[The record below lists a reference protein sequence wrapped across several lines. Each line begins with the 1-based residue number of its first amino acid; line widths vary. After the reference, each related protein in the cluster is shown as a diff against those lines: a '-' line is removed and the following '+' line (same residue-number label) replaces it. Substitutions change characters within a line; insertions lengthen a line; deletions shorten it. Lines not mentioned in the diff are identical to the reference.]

1 MKTKMVIDKD
11 GNFVAVYNDCI
22 QHLTEALDMR
32 VSRVSDVVYDH
43 SEKVWKAFRKDGKLL
58 SVSKSRKDCVD
69 KEVVELN
76 KQLPELFKIGNLE
89 EK

>member
-1 MKTKMVIDKD
+1 MVIDQD

-22 QHLTEALDMR
+22 QHLTEALDMK

-58 SVSKSRKDCVD
+58 AVSKSRKDCVD
-69 KEVVELN
+69 MEVRELN
-76 KQLPELFKIGNLE
+76 KKLPELFQIGN
-89 EK
+89 